1 MDNNRF
7 SKSSLETARANLRVL
22 FDAYVAATGFP
33 VPFASELV
41 ADDRAFVYRF
51 KRTGLNF
58 QTYDRVVARFSW
70 LWPKATAWPQDVP
83 RIAPAKPSDKA
94 LSKLREREQQAA
106 ANSTPTLPGDA
117 EWPSDIPKPGAK
129 LTKKMEAH
137 RG

>member
-22 FDAYVAATGFP
+22 FDAYVEATGFP
-33 VPFASELV
+33 VTFASELV

-58 QTYDRVVARFSW
+58 QSFDRVVGRFSW
-70 LWPKATAWPQDVP
+70 LWPKDAAWPQDVP
-83 RIAPAKPSDKA
+83 RVAPVKISEKA
-94 LSKLREREQQAA
+94 LTKLREREQQAS
-106 ANSTPTLPGDA
+106 ANSTPNLPGDA